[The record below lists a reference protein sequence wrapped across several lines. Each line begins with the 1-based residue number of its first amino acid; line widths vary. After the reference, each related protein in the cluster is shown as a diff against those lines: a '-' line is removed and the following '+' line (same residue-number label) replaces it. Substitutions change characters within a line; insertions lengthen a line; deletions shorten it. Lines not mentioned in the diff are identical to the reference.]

1 MCLRLAFFC
10 ESCVLLTGPVSMNFN
25 ISNFKSESHS
35 IIHTFKNYFTT
46 VFSVSVFN
54 FSKNKLNPNGLLK
67 SNSVKKDND
76 HLKHNVYNDIDYLDL
91 LS

>member
-1 MCLRLAFFC
+1 M
-10 ESCVLLTGPVSMNFN
+10 
-25 ISNFKSESHS
+25 SHD